1 MSLGNR
7 QYVGENDPVHPRDA
21 IEAVPAAPLTSP
33 APMARISASA
43 LILVGIATVLV
54 AIWGAIVPFIGPTFG
69 FSADGASA
77 WNLSD
82 AHLLLGVL
90 PGAVAFVAG
99 VLILLI
105 APSHP
110 FLVWPGVARRC
121 RSPRRHG
128 WRLVRRG
135 TTSPAG
141 LVHFRQLLRHR
152 KSASRARVPD
162 RLLVRPGLLIIM
174 AGAFTLG
181 WSARHQRNSSP
192 PVSAASAVPPA
203 SIHVVENSAYDP
215 AVNP

>member
-7 QYVGENDPVHPRDA
+7 QYVGENDTVHPRDA
-21 IEAVPAAPLTSP
+21 IEAVPVAPVTSP
-33 APMARISASA
+33 APTARISASA

-54 AIWGAIVPFIGPTFG
+54 AIWGGIAPFIGPTFG

-99 VLILLI
+99 VLILVI
-105 APSHP
+105 APRTLSWSGRGSLAGAGLLAVMAGAWFVVGP
-110 FLVWPGVARRC
+110 VARPVLSTSGSYYVVA
-121 RSPRRHG
+121 SP
-128 WRLVRRG
+128 
-135 TTSPAG
+135 
-141 LVHFRQLLRHR
+141 LRELAFQIGY
-152 KSASRARVPD
+152 SYG
-162 RLLVRPGLLIIM
+162 PGLLIVM

-181 WSARHQRNSSP
+181 WSARHQRISSP
-192 PVSAASAVPPA
+192 SVSTASAVPPA
-203 SIHVVENSAYDP
+203 SMQVVENSAYDP

>member
-21 IEAVPAAPLTSP
+21 IEAVPVAPLTSP
-33 APMARISASA
+33 APTARISASA

-54 AIWGAIVPFIGPTFG
+54 AIWGAIAPFIGPTFG

-77 WNLSD
+77 WNLSG

-105 APSHP
+105 APRTISWSGRGRSPVQVSSPSWLAPGSSWDH
-110 FLVWPGVARRC
+110 WPG
-121 RSPRRHG
+121 RSCP
-128 WRLVRRG
+128 LPAATSSSQVRFAELAFQIG
-135 TTSPAG
+135 YSYG
-141 LVHFRQLLRHR
+141 
-152 KSASRARVPD
+152 
-162 RLLVRPGLLIIM
+162 PGLLIAM

-181 WSARHQRNSSP
+181 WSARHQRISSP
-192 PVSAASAVPPA
+192 PVSAASAVPAA
-203 SIHVVENSAYDP
+203 SIQVVENSAYDP